1 MSLLLFSMAGF
12 PLISHAAE
20 INENTQEDMQEE
32 EAPSLK
38 ERIEGIVDYVKGLFM
53 EAKDD
58 SITEDGEWVNGDIV
72 VVVLC
77 VLVVLIILLYIIFD
91 FIRSPFKKKIK
102 ILIELALAIGIVG
115 GGIWFLWNQAL
126 NEQKEDVIEGGII
139 DETQNEF
146 IVQGRN
152 FVYNKD
158 IVIIV

>member
-1 MSLLLFSMAGF
+1 
-12 PLISHAAE
+12 
-20 INENTQEDMQEE
+20 
-32 EAPSLK
+32 
-38 ERIEGIVDYVKGLFM
+38 M

-139 DETQNEF
+139 DETDETQNEF

-152 FVYNKD
+152 FVYNKG